1 MIWRWLI
8 CFSCVPAIAATV
20 SGTVVLRDS
29 KVSAVNKRKDYS
41 GVVVWLNGKA
51 EVPLENSRHVRMLQ
65 KDKMFSPHILPVVT
79 GTTVEFPN
87 ADPIFH
93 NAFSSYSGQVFD
105 VSLYPPGSTRTVRF
119 GRPGV
124 VRVFCNIHPT
134 MSAVILVLSTPYFAK
149 TGADGRFSIEAPP
162 GEYELNMFHERATDA
177 ALSELSRNV
186 NLREEGQVIPP
197 ISISEAG
204 YLPAPHKNKYGKDY
218 QLPPD
223 ERTIYPGVRQ

>member
-20 SGTVVLRDS
+20 SGTVVLQDS

-41 GVVVWLNGKA
+41 GVVIWLNGKA
-51 EVPLENSRHVRMLQ
+51 EVSLENSRRVRMLQ

-79 GTTVEFPN
+79 GTSVEFPN

-149 TGADGRFSIEAPP
+149 TGADGRFSIDAPP
-162 GEYELNMFHERATDA
+162 GEYELHVFHERATDT

-186 NLREEGQVIPP
+186 NVREEGQVIPP

-218 QLPPD
+218 QPPPD